1 MPRPPPA
8 SSVVAGPVT
17 QSATAAAASNP
28 NGNSTDRARMP
39 GFGPPHCAA
48 LSTTEGVRRHSAG
61 SLALPTARNK
71 HKKMTTLHPGATSSL
86 EASGR
91 ENNVPGKQPR
101 GRETGPLLS
110 DALSPPNYI
119 SSKPLRRQ
127 PLLMVGVRL
136 DDSARAAGGAQTGRV
151 RTYPQ
156 LPSALPR
163 RSGPLAPSTRAVFRG
178 DHPELQEEL
187 GPQGLALRQAQS
199 GHTVHACCLR
209 EDMCVP
215 FASRRRPP
223 DGASREHKAG
233 RLLTDLLSD
242 EPLDVTPSDQ
252 TVLAQEADNATCKPQ
267 THLWFLWGLSLDY
280 IS

>member
-178 DHPELQEEL
+178 DHPKLQEEL
-187 GPQGLALRQAQS
+187 VLQVPRAWPSARLRVDTQYMLVAFVKTCARLSHLAGDRLTAPLVSTRQ
-199 GHTVHACCLR
+199 VAC
-209 EDMCVP
+209 
-215 FASRRRPP
+215 
-223 DGASREHKAG
+223 
-233 RLLTDLLSD
+233 
-242 EPLDVTPSDQ
+242 
-252 TVLAQEADNATCKPQ
+252 
-267 THLWFLWGLSLDY
+267 
-280 IS
+280 